1 MPNKFIGFR
10 FKVYLC
16 IKGAM
21 HKFRAVTFK
30 PRVTPVIIGTEFIN
44 GGIKTLGVV
53 HFKPVAQ
60 FVYYHAVDDLG
71 RREHKQTVK
80 VQISFCRTAAPAR
93 FLRPYRDLS
102 VIRADYVGVIFDTF
116 GDVFD
121 CLVGKL
127 FYVIDCDL

>member
-1 MPNKFIGFR
+1 M
-10 FKVYLC
+10 
-16 IKGAM
+16 
-21 HKFRAVTFK
+21 TFK

-80 VQISFCRTAAPAR
+80 VQIPFAVQLPQRVFCAR
-93 FLRPYRDLS
+93 I
-102 VIRADYVGVIFDTF
+102 VI
-116 GDVFD
+116 
-121 CLVGKL
+121 CP
-127 FYVIDCDL
+127 